1 VLSFRQ
7 LEKKKQDDA
16 RDDLSGVLGQLQG
29 MAVDMGSELD
39 RQNKA
44 LDDMHGDV
52 EELNS
57 RVKQA
62 NQRARKILAD

>member
-1 VLSFRQ
+1 MRGTTLKINQNFWIESSILCAIQRF
-7 LEKKKQDDA
+7 
-16 RDDLSGVLGQLQG
+16 
-29 MAVDMGSELD
+29 